1 MSSSSP
7 DPRSPA
13 RGRDTARESA
23 PAPAPP
29 ANASANAHAAPAHD
43 RVVIHL
49 DLDAFY
55 AQVETKRLGLN
66 PAQPLAVQQW
76 QGIIAV
82 NYPARDAGV
91 RRHHTAAE
99 ARRLC
104 PAIALVHVETIGD
117 DEDNEERREETDLDV
132 GGKIA
137 GERPA
142 AEAALADVSADF
154 SSAANADTSAD
165 AINAAS
171 AASAANAAASLRSSR
186 KVSLQRYRRASW
198 EIMSTLADECATVE
212 RASIDEAY
220 LDVTAEVDAALLGD
234 ADDVAAAVRR
244 GVDASGAVA
253 PLDPD
258 GSALDRRLAI
268 GADVCRRVREAVLA
282 KTGFTMS
289 GGVAHNKMLAKLASA
304 RNKPNKQTA
313 VSRAA
318 TPEMLDSLPMRSVRG
333 LGGKFGE
340 RVERLVVEHGG
351 VSDAART
358 AASGAGRGSSYEGG
372 FLASALGRV
381 PSDVFRREF
390 DAKTADWLARVSVGD
405 DIEPVVSNVRDG
417 AKSLCAFKSFA
428 AVSERGR
435 VHRWLRVLS
444 RELAERLVE
453 DRLRSRRAPK
463 LLRLEYRAELKATHL
478 RDWKAGRVG
487 ELTEMRSKSF
497 GFPKRAA
504 NAVARAATTTTT
516 TTTTGVTTETRGAG
530 KDDDDEA
537 RRRAAAE
544 SAESADADAAD
555 ATREAADAI
564 ADAAIAVF
572 DAQGRATMPC
582 TRVGLAAS
590 DFVATPSADGG
601 IAKFFGT
608 ATTTT
613 KSKSRSETRT
623 EPEPG
628 PVGEG
633 SRPGAEVVR
642 TRADANA
649 APRGLDRFF
658 ARRARDDP
666 EPVEA
671 EEDEPTPTAHPGTRN
686 ADPEDDAVRAIL
698 DDAAE
703 ETAAAAAAGFET
715 DARGRVD
722 GTFPN
727 DGDGDGDGDGD
738 ERERERERERV
749 DFDFDFDVDAFVVCA
764 RCGARVAR
772 GRDAQEHED
781 EHVAFDLA
789 RDEPQHR
796 VDRATTASRR
806 AAVGGGSKRKRAAR
820 GNADGGGAR
829 GARPI
834 DAFFVGGSGGGRGG

>member
-117 DEDNEERREETDLDV
+117 DEDEERREETDLDV

-154 SSAANADTSAD
+154 SSASNADTSAN

-171 AASAANAAASLRSSR
+171 AANAANAAASLRSSR

-198 EIMSTLADECATVE
+198 EVMSTLADECATVE

-390 DAKTADWLARVSVGD
+390 DAKTADWLARISVGD

-444 RELAERLVE
+444 RELADRLVE

-504 NAVARAATTTTT
+504 NAIARAATTGTTT
-516 TTTTGVTTETRGAG
+516 TVTRGGG
-530 KDDDDEA
+530 KDDDGEA
-537 RRRAAAE
+537 RRGAAAE

-608 ATTTT
+608 ATTT
-613 KSKSRSETRT
+613 KSETRSETRT

-633 SRPGAEVVR
+633 WRPRVEVVR

-658 ARRARDDP
+658 ARRARENP
-666 EPVEA
+666 EPEA
-671 EEDEPTPTAHPGTRN
+671 AEDEPTPTADTGTRN

-703 ETAAAAAAGFET
+703 ETAAAAAAAAAEGGFET

-722 GTFPN
+722 GTVPN
-727 DGDGDGDGDGD
+727 SGDRDQDGDQDHD
-738 ERERERERERV
+738 E
-749 DFDFDFDVDAFVVCA
+749 DVDDAYVVCA

-796 VDRATTASRR
+796 ADRATTASRR
-806 AAVGGGSKRKRAAR
+806 AVVGGGSKRKRAAR
-820 GNADGGGAR
+820 GNANGGGAR

-834 DAFFVGGSGGGRGG
+834 DAFFVGGSGGGSGGAR

>member
-1 MSSSSP
+1 MSSSP

-23 PAPAPP
+23 PP
-29 ANASANAHAAPAHD
+29 ANARVAPAHD

-55 AQVETKRLGLN
+55 AQVETKRLGLD

-82 NYPARDAGV
+82 NYPARDAGI

-104 PAIALVHVETIGD
+104 PTIALVHVETIGD
-117 DEDNEERREETDLDV
+117 EEDVDREDESDV
-132 GGKIA
+132 GG
-137 GERPA
+137 GGGGTGDPTVED
-142 AEAALADVSADF
+142 E
-154 SSAANADTSAD
+154 TAD
-165 AINAAS
+165 AAPAV
-171 AASAANAAASLRSSR
+171 AAAPDRSSR

-198 EIMSTLADECATVE
+198 KIMSTLADECATVE

-220 LDVTAEVDAALLGD
+220 LDVTAEVDAVLLGD
-234 ADDVAAAVRR
+234 PEDIAARVRL

-258 GSALDRRLAI
+258 ASALDRRLAI
-268 GADVCRRVREAVLA
+268 GADVCRRARAAVFA
-282 KTGFTMS
+282 ETGFTMS

-304 RNKPNKQTA
+304 RNKPNRQTV

-318 TPEMLDSLPMRSVRG
+318 APEMLDSLPMRSVRG

-340 RVERLVVEHGG
+340 RVERVVVEHGG

-390 DAKTADWLARVSVGD
+390 DAKTTDWLARVSVGE
-405 DIEPVVSNVRDG
+405 DIEPVVPNVRDG

-428 AVSERGR
+428 AVTDRPR

-463 LLRLEYRAELKATHL
+463 LLRLEYRAQLKTTHL

-487 ELTEMRSKSF
+487 QLTEMRSRSF

-504 NAVARAATTTTT
+504 NAVARSATTFLTEK
-516 TTTTGVTTETRGAG
+516 TGGERDETR
-530 KDDDDEA
+530 EA
-537 RRRAAAE
+537 TDAIAV
-544 SAESADADAAD
+544 ADAERGESVD

-572 DAQGRATMPC
+572 DAQGQATMPC

-590 DFVATPSADGG
+590 DFATTPSANGG
-601 IAKFFGT
+601 IAKFFGA
-608 ATTTT
+608 ATTTKTET
-613 KSKSRSETRT
+613 KTETRADL
-623 EPEPG
+623 EPN
-628 PVGEG
+628 GEG
-633 SRPGAEVVR
+633 SRP
-642 TRADANA
+642 RAPANA
-649 APRGLDRFF
+649 APRSLDKFF

-666 EPVEA
+666 APPRA
-671 EEDEPTPTAHPGTRN
+671 EDEPTRTADVETQN
-686 ADPEDDAVRAIL
+686 DKPEDDAVRAIL

-703 ETAAAAAAGFET
+703 ETAAAVAARAGGFET
-715 DARGRVD
+715 DDRGRVD
-722 GTFPN
+722 ATVPN
-727 DGDGDGDGDGD
+727 GVEDKGEDKD
-738 ERERERERERV
+738 EGEDE
-749 DFDFDFDVDAFVVCA
+749 DVAFVVCA
-764 RCGARVAR
+764 RCGARIAR

-796 VDRATTASRR
+796 THRATTATR
-806 AAVGGGSKRKRAAR
+806 VGGGSKRKRAGR
-820 GNADGGGAR
+820 GNATRGGAR

-834 DAFFVGGSGGGRGG
+834 DAFFGGGGGGGAIGGTSRSASGGARLGG